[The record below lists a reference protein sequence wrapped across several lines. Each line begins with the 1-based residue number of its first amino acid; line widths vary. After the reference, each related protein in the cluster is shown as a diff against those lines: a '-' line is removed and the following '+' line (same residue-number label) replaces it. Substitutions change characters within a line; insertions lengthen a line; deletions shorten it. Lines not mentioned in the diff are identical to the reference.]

1 MAPNSE
7 HNESISGSAAA
18 LAIIR
23 EEQISPVQSQMI
35 KAQSPGSGTN
45 KSAGICPCK
54 GAWSEREKEVM
65 KLAEQQLKEKEDQL
79 KIEFQERLE
88 TELKLLRERFDLVL
102 RNEQIRSA
110 YMSREA
116 HRERKEKISALQT
129 QLECKNIAA
138 LMYVL
143 CSERRKSK
151 LHILRI
157 REEYDKY
164 IDGLHQILSES
175 QDLILDLSRGYKTA
189 ARVDHEWKKKMNQIM
204 KEFQNYVYHYA
215 GGTPDT
221 NQYFFDI
228 PQLMTTKE
236 PIKDDPKEDPC
247 DEDVVVEETQ
257 LEPPKEWWELIE
269 RDSRPF
275 IVMGDMAEFKPPQ
288 RRDVLKV
295 VKASKTA
302 PKKWKKYAFNNVY
315 INSQC
320 PNLKN
325 IKDDY
330 EKNLPQQEKWCKH
343 ELPEETPRHSDTS
356 RRLTRASD
364 NLRAIDM
371 GSILKMI
378 TSSGRNTGGRATLL
392 GARDSM
398 EIVSTTRLREKKK
411 SSQDPGKVV
420 LNVGNKFE
428 AICNE
433 MAEEVLAEEI
443 EERVQITKRR
453 STNDEGSINSQW
465 AWTSPRNDSLQITQE
480 HPPQDRINYEKRMDV
495 DSFIR
500 TLPSYM
506 KASPFAHY
514 EQSFEEYETCTPE
527 QLEIL
532 KQRIEDKKHKER
544 VDFHLPEPEPIEE
557 WADDFAEGVGV
568 QTSATSVYPPP
579 CTCSVKGSSS
589 GEGMGVFN
597 LADLVP
603 VKLKLEKITEECFHQ
618 DNIEFDRFDVI
629 GQDIEEKPIII
640 RKP

>member
-79 KIEFQERLE
+79 KI
-88 TELKLLRERFDLVL
+88 D
-102 RNEQIRSA
+102 NEQIRSA

-247 DEDVVVEETQ
+247 DEDVVVE
-257 LEPPKEWWELIE
+257 
-269 RDSRPF
+269 
-275 IVMGDMAEFKPPQ
+275 VMGDMAEFKPPQ
-288 RRDVLKV
+288 RRDVLKL
-295 VKASKTA
+295 STMCTSIH
-302 PKKWKKYAFNNVY
+302 NVQ
-315 INSQC
+315 I
-320 PNLKN
+320 
-325 IKDDY
+325 
-330 EKNLPQQEKWCKH
+330 
-343 ELPEETPRHSDTS
+343 
-356 RRLTRASD
+356 
-364 NLRAIDM
+364 LRT
-371 GSILKMI
+371 LKMTMKRI
-378 TSSGRNTGGRATLL
+378 YLNKRSG
-392 GARDSM
+392 
-398 EIVSTTRLREKKK
+398 VSTSYLKKLRDTRT
-411 SSQDPGKVV
+411 PH
-420 LNVGNKFE
+420 
-428 AICNE
+428 I
-433 MAEEVLAEEI
+433 
-443 EERVQITKRR
+443 
-453 STNDEGSINSQW
+453 QW
-465 AWTSPRNDSLQITQE
+465 P
-480 HPPQDRINYEKRMDV
+480 
-495 DSFIR
+495 
-500 TLPSYM
+500 
-506 KASPFAHY
+506 
-514 EQSFEEYETCTPE
+514 
-527 QLEIL
+527 
-532 KQRIEDKKHKER
+532 
-544 VDFHLPEPEPIEE
+544 
-557 WADDFAEGVGV
+557 
-568 QTSATSVYPPP
+568 
-579 CTCSVKGSSS
+579 
-589 GEGMGVFN
+589 
-597 LADLVP
+597 
-603 VKLKLEKITEECFHQ
+603 
-618 DNIEFDRFDVI
+618 
-629 GQDIEEKPIII
+629 
-640 RKP
+640 